1 MGKGERMPTYVIRR
15 SEGQRTPLSDVMQ
28 GLPPMPA
35 EVRSHA
41 YETKVGGASGPVRSQ
56 LRKQLEAMAV
66 GDQIETVER
75 TPSQVQAIAF
85 HVRRVIPEARYS
97 ARNAGTFTRIRRIA

>member
-1 MGKGERMPTYVIRR
+1 MPTYVIRR
-15 SEGQRTPLSDVMQ
+15 SDGQRTPLSDVMQ

-35 EVRSHA
+35 PAEVRSHA
-41 YETKVGGASGPVRSQ
+41 HETKVGGAYGPVRSQ

-97 ARNAGTFTRIRRIA
+97 ARNVGTYTAIRRIA

>member
-1 MGKGERMPTYVIRR
+1 MNLRQRFTLRHGLRTRTEKPALQT
-15 SEGQRTPLSDVMQ
+15 SELTDLRTWL
-28 GLPPMPA
+28 A
-35 EVRSHA
+35 A
-41 YETKVGGASGPVRSQ
+41 I
-56 LRKQLEAMAV
+56 AV

-97 ARNAGTFTRIRRIA
+97 ARNVGTYTAIRRIA